1 MKIVYDICRLFIYTL
16 VLSSGFL
23 FAQVSASDLNQEDQI
38 SISGVVVDASTGQP
52 LAGANV
58 IVRGTIV
65 GVATDSQGEFTLNV
79 NDSPPITIA
88 VSIVGYRSTE
98 IEITEE
104 NVSNLRIELNEETI
118 LGNDVVVSASRVEE
132 SILEAPVSI
141 EKMDII
147 AVNQTP
153 SPSYYNALANLKGV
167 DMTTSSINFQII
179 NARGFNSTGNTRM
192 VQLTDGMDTQAPA
205 LNFPIGNLNGP
216 SVLDVESLEFIPG
229 ASSAL
234 YGPNAFNGILLVNSK
249 SPFRYPGLSVHVQN
263 GFNHI
268 DGNTSLGE
276 PGDPQHM
283 FETSIRYA
291 DVIGDKFAY
300 KVNFSYSQANDWRGI
315 NFSDKNSSLAP
326 AGIDRNPAFDGVHL
340 YGDDGTFNMALL
352 GLPGGTRTQ
361 LATLI
366 AQTPGISVGLAEQY
380 LSALP
385 AQPVART
392 GYKEEFLI
400 DKDANNLKLGTALH
414 YRFNDYVEASYTMN
428 YGAGTSVYS
437 GAQRYSLS
445 DFYIHQHKLQLDG
458 DNFQIKAYGTFENSG
473 DSYIADFV
481 GFSIN
486 DQYLPTSQW
495 FGTYG
500 ATFAGGLLQAA
511 AQQQGGNPAFNQ
523 QTVSALLNNP
533 AVLQQLHSAARGAA
547 DANRF
552 EPGTQ
557 AFEDAKETALSAV
570 VPNGGLF
577 DDQSRFLH
585 VEGQYD
591 FKNEIDFID
600 LQIGL
605 SYRQYQLRSNGTIFD
620 DADGGVNINEYGG
633 YMQASR
639 AVFDDRLKLTGSLRY
654 DKNENFD
661 GQFNPR
667 ISSVFKL
674 TDSQNIRASYQTG
687 FRNPTTQGQ
696 YIDLNVLTARL
707 LGGLPFL
714 AEKYNV
720 TENAFTLES
729 VERFTNELLAGNPAA
744 AGELEPY
751 TNFEPVEPEQIQS
764 FEVGYKGLLN
774 NRILVDA
781 AYYYNIYDNFIA
793 QFRVRKAAAAFTG
806 DPATDQQIAASLLSG
821 DASNTFQ
828 LYTNLDQT
836 VKSRGAVLGV
846 DFSLPN
852 NFVLGTNYNWNEL
865 ITDRNGGFIFDFN
878 TPEHK
883 VNVSFGNRRLTNNL
897 GFNVTYRWQEEFD
910 WTSSFANGTVPSVS
924 TVDAQVS
931 YRVPDLKSIVK
942 VGGSNITN
950 NRHFLNYGGPNL
962 GAIYYISLT
971 FDQFLN

>member
-1 MKIVYDICRLFIYTL
+1 M
-16 VLSSGFL
+16 
-23 FAQVSASDLNQEDQI
+23 
-38 SISGVVVDASTGQP
+38 
-52 LAGANV
+52 
-58 IVRGTIV
+58 
-65 GVATDSQGEFTLNV
+65 
-79 NDSPPITIA
+79 
-88 VSIVGYRSTE
+88 
-98 IEITEE
+98 
-104 NVSNLRIELNEETI
+104 
-118 LGNDVVVSASRVEE
+118 
-132 SILEAPVSI
+132 
-141 EKMDII
+141 
-147 AVNQTP
+147 
-153 SPSYYNALANLKGV
+153 
-167 DMTTSSINFQII
+167 
-179 NARGFNSTGNTRM
+179 
-192 VQLTDGMDTQAPA
+192 
-205 LNFPIGNLNGP
+205 
-216 SVLDVESLEFIPG
+216 
-229 ASSAL
+229 
-234 YGPNAFNGILLVNSK
+234 
-249 SPFRYPGLSVHVQN
+249 
-263 GFNHI
+263 
-268 DGNTSLGE
+268 
-276 PGDPQHM
+276 
-283 FETSIRYA
+283 
-291 DVIGDKFAY
+291 
-300 KVNFSYSQANDWRGI
+300 
-315 NFSDKNSSLAP
+315 
-326 AGIDRNPAFDGVHL
+326 
-340 YGDDGTFNMALL
+340 
-352 GLPGGTRTQ
+352 
-361 LATLI
+361 
-366 AQTPGISVGLAEQY
+366 
-380 LSALP
+380 
-385 AQPVART
+385 
-392 GYKEEFLI
+392 
-400 DKDANNLKLGTALH
+400 
-414 YRFNDYVEASYTMN
+414 
-428 YGAGTSVYS
+428 
-437 GAQRYSLS
+437 
-445 DFYIHQHKLQLDG
+445 
-458 DNFQIKAYGTFENSG
+458 
-473 DSYIADFV
+473 
-481 GFSIN
+481 
-486 DQYLPTSQW
+486 
-495 FGTYG
+495 
-500 ATFAGGLLQAA
+500 
-511 AQQQGGNPAFNQ
+511 
-523 QTVSALLNNP
+523 
-533 AVLQQLHSAARGAA
+533 
-547 DANRF
+547 
-552 EPGTQ
+552 
-557 AFEDAKETALSAV
+557 
-570 VPNGGLF
+570 
-577 DDQSRFLH
+577 
-585 VEGQYD
+585 
-591 FKNEIDFID
+591 D
-600 LQIGL
+600 LQVGL

-654 DKNENFD
+654 DKNENFE

-764 FEVGYKGLLN
+764 FEVGYKGLLG
-774 NRILVDA
+774 NRVLVDA

>member
-1 MKIVYDICRLFIYTL
+1 MFIYTL
-16 VLSSGFL
+16 ILSGSFFL
-23 FAQVSASDLNQEDQI
+23 AETNASDTDDLDAI
-38 SISGVVVDASTGQP
+38 TISGTVVDASSGQP

-65 GVATDSQGEFTLNV
+65 GVATDENGEFTLNV
-79 NDSPPITIA
+79 NDTPPITIA
-88 VSIVGYRSTE
+88 VSIVGYQSTE
-98 IEITEE
+98 REITEE
-104 NVSNLRIELNEETI
+104 NIEGLRIELNEETI

-132 SILEAPVSI
+132 TILEAPVSI
-141 EKMDII
+141 EKMDVI
-147 AVNQTP
+147 AVNQTA
-153 SPSYYNALANLKGV
+153 SPSYYNAIANLKGV

-216 SVLDVESLEFIPG
+216 SALDVESVEFIPG

-263 GFNHI
+263 GFNHF
-268 DGNTSLGE
+268 DGNSSLGE

-315 NFSDKNSSLAP
+315 NFSDKNNALAP
-326 AGIDRNPAFDGVHL
+326 AGVERNPAYDGVHL
-340 YGDDGTFNMALL
+340 YGDDGTFNMGLL

-361 LATLI
+361 LATAI
-366 AQTPGISVGLAEQY
+366 AQTPGVSVELAEQY

-392 GYKEEFLI
+392 GYREEFLI
-400 DKDANNLKLGTALH
+400 DTDASNLKLGTALH

-458 DNFQIKAYGTFENSG
+458 DNFQVKAYGTFEDSG

-486 DQYLPTSQW
+486 DQYLPTPEW

-511 AQQQGGNPAFNQ
+511 VVEQRGNPAFDPN
-523 QTVSALLNNP
+523 TVSALLENP
-533 AVLQQLHSAARGAA
+533 AVLNQLHLAARSAA
-547 DANRF
+547 DANRI

-557 AFEDAKETALSAV
+557 AFEDAKDIALNDV
-570 VPNGGLF
+570 VPDGARFN
-577 DDQSRFLH
+577 DQSRFMH
-585 VEGQYD
+585 AEGQYD
-591 FKNEIDFID
+591 FKNEIDFVD
-600 LQIGL
+600 LQVGM
-605 SYRQYQLRSNGTIFD
+605 SFRQYQLRSNGTIFD

-633 YMQASR
+633 YLQASR
-639 AVFDDRLKLTGSLRY
+639 SVLDDRLKLTGSLRY

-667 ISSVFKL
+667 IASVFKL
-674 TDSQNIRASYQTG
+674 TESQNIRASYQTG

-714 AEKYNV
+714 VDKYNV

-729 VERFTNELLAGNPAA
+729 VERFTDELLAGNPAA
-744 AGELEPY
+744 AQELQPY
-751 TNFEPVEPEQIQS
+751 NSFEKVKPEQIQS
-764 FEVGYKGLLN
+764 IEVGYKGLLG
-774 NRILVDA
+774 NRLLIDA
-781 AYYYNIYDNFIA
+781 AYYYNVYDDFIA

-806 DPATDQQIAASLLSG
+806 NPETDQQIAASLLSG

-836 VKSRGAVLGV
+836 VKSRGAVFGF

-865 ITDRNGGFIFDFN
+865 ITDREGGFIFDFN

-883 VNVSFGNRRLTNNL
+883 VNLSLGNRRLTDNL
-897 GFNVTYRWQEEFD
+897 GFKISYRWQEEFE

-931 YRVPDLKSIVK
+931 YRVTELKSIVK

-962 GAIYYISLT
+962 GAIYYVSLT
-971 FDQFLN
+971 FDEFLN